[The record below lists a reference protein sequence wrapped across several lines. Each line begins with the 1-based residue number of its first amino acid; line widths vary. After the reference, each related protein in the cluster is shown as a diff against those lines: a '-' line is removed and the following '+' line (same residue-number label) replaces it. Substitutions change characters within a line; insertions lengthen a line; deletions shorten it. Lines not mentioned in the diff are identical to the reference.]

1 MYHRER
7 RNVHKERSLF
17 KKSLFMNA
25 YENSSIQ
32 VECKNGNKNYETYE
46 PVLISIFNT

>member
-1 MYHRER
+1 M
-7 RNVHKERSLF
+7 K
-17 KKSLFMNA
+17 A

-46 PVLISIFNT
+46 TSCNCYF